1 MLRLIR
7 NSAYRLTPAPLSVS
21 FDKFYYNM
29 LNFFLQEPFLIFFN
43 ILAIFIFRDVY
54 HHMQVSFSNNYN
66 NCSFGTTAIPVYRA
80 KEVCECVKEAFP
92 YISPTR
98 VSSKYRTKLLEHDR
112 ILNSI
117 RELQKKIERTRFMR
131 EAVYD
136 KPVEYYKA
144 LIHDTKTIKALN
156 CGEYASLS
164 YLSLKINGVENCK
177 LAKVVTG
184 NGRNIDHTV
193 VVIGGD
199 TENIVLDAWLGV
211 VETEK
216 NMNALY
222 NTKYANMFELVPNE
236 KVKFVPVKAV
246 DIDDKTL
253 SQIKNL
259 FPELYLS
266 KSMNVVA

>member
-7 NSAYRLTPAPLSVS
+7 NSAYRLTPAPLSLS

-29 LNFFLQEPFLIFFN
+29 LNFFLQELFLIFFN
-43 ILAIFIFRDVY
+43 ILAIFIFTNFNHY
-54 HHMQVSFSNNYN
+54 MLVSFSNNYN
-66 NCSFGTTAIPVYRA
+66 NCSFSANHFQVYRA

-98 VSSKYRTKLLEHDR
+98 VSSKYRNKLLGHER
-112 ILNSI
+112 ILNNI
-117 RELQKKIERTRFMR
+117 RELQKKIERTRFKR

-144 LIHDTKTIKALN
+144 LIQDTKNIKALN

-164 YLSLKINGVENCK
+164 YLSLKMNGVENCK

-193 VVIGGD
+193 VVAEGES
-199 TENIVLDAWLGV
+199 ENIILDAWLGV
-211 VETEK
+211 ADTEK
-216 NMNALY
+216 NMNVLY
-222 NTKYANMFELVPNE
+222 NTKYADMFDLVPDE
-236 KVKFVPVKAV
+236 KVKFVPVKSV
-246 DIDDKTL
+246 DIDENSLK
-253 SQIKNL
+253 QIKNIV
-259 FPELYLS
+259 PELYLT
-266 KSMNVVA
+266 V